1 MESCKWT
8 EWKEEMYINGI
19 LTLFNGQGLNVGVS
33 LTYVSN
39 NLEWQIIIR
48 VQNVSKD
55 MKMYKLCSCDNQNKS
70 CLLCQVLVKMT
81 KIGVKSWELEI

>member
-1 MESCKWT
+1 MD
-8 EWKEEMYINGI
+8 INGI

-55 MKMYKLCSCDNQNKS
+55 MKMWRLCSCDNQNKS
-70 CLLCQVLVKMT
+70 RLLCQVLVKMT